1 MVLLRFCEELKMW
14 SLGVF
19 LEFTNLTPAMGLF
32 KKKTI
37 NNNSSISDKVIEKI
51 RNRSSHFSWFGN
63 LLSVYYKAIID
74 SLEIKKNFM
83 YSRVTPK
90 LSYLDLVRWRHRFN
104 FFYVRMY
111 YQDRG
116 AWANKIT
123 KLDCRI
129 N

>member
-32 KKKTI
+32 KKKRSITI
-37 NNNSSISDKVIEKI
+37 RQFLIKLLKKI